1 MRIGR
6 AVVRVKRQAARPG
19 RACGAARGSVAA
31 LLVIASLGACHME
44 GHGRRVETLLAELA
58 PQLRLG
64 QPLSVARAAMPSLA
78 VRHPGDSPNLY
89 SADDSEQP
97 RVVAVVVWPPPAA
110 GEHASADA
118 VVEGVE
124 LVMRPDVAARI
135 RQHITKLF
143 GAPVQSTCAGPT
155 LEQTDLVDVW
165 EVGNRGGALLTI
177 PERRPDGVEPTSR
190 LFIYTS
196 GWEPARSISG
206 FGLASCSNAN

>member
-1 MRIGR
+1 MRIGT
-6 AVVRVKRQAARPG
+6 AIAHGSVQGTAFVAAR
-19 RACGAARGSVAA
+19 VATGA
-31 LLVIASLGACHME
+31 LLLVVSFSACHME

-58 PQLRLG
+58 PRLRLG
-64 QPLSVARAAMPSLA
+64 QPLSAARSVMPSLG

-89 SADDSEQP
+89 TAGDSEQP

-110 GEHASADA
+110 GEHAFEEA

-124 LVMRPDVAARI
+124 LVMRPDVAARM

-165 EVGNRGGALLTI
+165 EVGNRGGALLTM